1 MHYYLQKGLALD
13 YLLNLSGQ
21 EKIFLTASMHLAYEE
36 KAEEWQQG
44 HLVYFG
50 K

>member
-13 YLLNLSGQ
+13 YLLNLSNQ
-21 EKIFLTASMHLAYEE
+21 EKLFLKASMDLGFEE
-36 KAEEWQQG
+36 KADEWKQG
-44 HLVYFG
+44 HLVYLG